1 MRKPIVFMFSGQG
14 SQYFQ
19 MGRELYDHHP
29 RFRLWMDHCDVLVKD
44 ATGQSLTAT
53 LYGEHDRMDRFD
65 DILLTNPALLS
76 TEFCLAKLLQEA
88 GISPDY
94 LLGYSLGE
102 LAACVVAGV
111 LSLEEGIRLAV
122 EFAQLLT
129 MKSPAGGMLAILG
142 DEGLIEAHPE
152 AFARCSVSGRNFDGN
167 FVVSGLADDITDLQE
182 QLTGVGIV
190 TQRLAVK
197 FAFHSHVVEPLKP
210 FFLQMTGS
218 LNYSRPRISVISAQ
232 KGEQVAD
239 IDENHLWKVV
249 RQPVD
254 FRSTISKMASQQDCI
269 FVDVGPSGTL
279 STAVKYLLPK
289 RSSSS
294 FLMTMN
300 QFAQD
305 RHTLEN
311 AISCLLR
318 HHGSGHIIALN
329 SIEITPPR

>member
-1 MRKPIVFMFSGQG
+1 MLKPIVFMFSGQG

-29 RFRLWMDHCDVLVKD
+29 RFRLWMDHCDGLVKD

-65 DILLTNPALLS
+65 DILLTNPALIS
-76 TEFCLAKLLQEA
+76 IEFCVAKLLQEA

-122 EFAQLLT
+122 EFAELLR

-142 DEGLIEAHPE
+142 HEEMIDVYPD
-152 AFARCSVSGRNFDGN
+152 AFAKCGVSGRNFDGN
-167 FVVSGLADDITDLQE
+167 FVVSGLAEDITHLQE
-182 QLTGVGIV
+182 HLTGIGVV
-190 TQRLAVK
+190 TQRLAVN
-197 FAFHSHVVEPLKP
+197 FAFHSPVVEPLWP
-210 FFLQMTGS
+210 FFLQKSGAF
-218 LNYSRPRISVISAQ
+218 NYAPPRIPVISAQ
-232 KGEQVAD
+232 KGRTIAKL
-239 IDENHLWKVV
+239 DEIHLWDVI

-254 FRSTISKMASQQDCI
+254 FKSTIRQLVSQQDCI
-269 FVDVGPSGTL
+269 FIDVGPSGTL

-289 RSSSS
+289 STSSI
-294 FLMTMN
+294 FFPTLN
-300 QFAQD
+300 QFGHGHPAV
-305 RHTLEN
+305 EKI
-311 AISCLLR
+311 ISCLSNR
-318 HHGSGHIIALN
+318 
-329 SIEITPPR
+329 IE